1 VAVTKLDASAKE
13 NAHYWPSFLPDGDHY
28 LYCIRDADMANTG
41 IYAGS
46 LKDPGLKTR
55 VVTAASNGLY
65 TPASDGHSGYIIF
78 RRDGP
83 LFAQPFDPD
92 ALKTTGEAVVA
103 AESTGFLPI
112 ILLGNFSVSNSG
124 LLVFGAGSA
133 RVQITWLDRK
143 GQRIGVAG
151 SPDLFQSAR
160 LSPDAGRVAMTRMES
175 SGAGSIW
182 IFEFSRGVLSR
193 VADRGLFA
201 AWSADGHE
209 LVYMNVAENTV
220 VRKRYDSSGP
230 GEIVSRVEGLAQLP
244 IDWSP
249 DGKFFAFS
257 GQSGGLF
264 ALPLDGQ
271 QRAARMI
278 QPGAIFPRF
287 SPDGRWL
294 AYSSAESGPGDVFV
308 QGFPEPHAR
317 WQVSSQG
324 GYSPRWRRDGK
335 ELYYHAMDGQLMAV
349 TVKENTGGL
358 AFETPHALF
367 PLAGDD
373 FTFDVAPDGQRVL
386 ALFPPE
392 GEKEANEL
400 TVLTNW
406 REGLK

>member
-1 VAVTKLDASAKE
+1 
-13 NAHYWPSFLPDGDHY
+13 
-28 LYCIRDADMANTG
+28 
-41 IYAGS
+41 
-46 LKDPGLKTR
+46 
-55 VVTAASNGLY
+55 
-65 TPASDGHSGYIIF
+65 
-78 RRDGP
+78 
-83 LFAQPFDPD
+83 
-92 ALKTTGEAVVA
+92 VVA
-103 AESTGFLPI
+103 AESTGSLPI
-112 ILLGNFSVSNSG
+112 ILLANFSVSNSG
-124 LLVFGAGSA
+124 LLVFSAGSA

-143 GQRIGVAG
+143 GQRIGAAG
-151 SPDLFQSAR
+151 TADLFQSAR

-209 LVYMNVAENTV
+209 LVYVNVEGNTV
-220 VRKRYDSSGP
+220 VRKKYDSSGP
-230 GEIVSRVEGLAQLP
+230 GEIVPRVEGLAQLP

-249 DGKFFAFS
+249 DGKFLAFN

-264 ALPLDGQ
+264 VLPLDGQ

-278 QPGAIFPRF
+278 QPGAIFPKF

-308 QGFPEPHAR
+308 QGFPEAGAR
-317 WQVSSQG
+317 TQVSNQG

-349 TVKENTGGL
+349 TVKPK
-358 AFETPHALF
+358 AETPHALF
-367 PLAGDD
+367 QLPGDD

-392 GEKEANEL
+392 GEKEGNEL
-400 TVLTNW
+400 TVLLNW
-406 REGLK
+406 RQGLNH